1 MSRQKKRVEST
12 TVVPMEKPKWVQGD
26 MVVLEFL
33 GSKKTGYIQGLAKN
47 PQHTERW
54 IYSIKDS
61 VDGTIYPWVG
71 VDKSEKYSNII
82 TDATNAL
89 HNLITT

>member
-71 VDKSEKYSNII
+71 ISNSEKFANINI
-82 TDATNAL
+82 EETNK
-89 HNLITT
+89 LINN